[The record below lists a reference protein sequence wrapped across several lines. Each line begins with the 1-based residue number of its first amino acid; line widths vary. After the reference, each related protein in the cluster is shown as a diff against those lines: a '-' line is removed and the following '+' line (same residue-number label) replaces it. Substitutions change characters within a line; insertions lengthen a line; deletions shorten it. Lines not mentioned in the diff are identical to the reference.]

1 MFSLVAIWVGLEG
14 TGIQDSFVINQLV
27 QFVLGESEEFIGV
40 RIPDDLIR
48 VNNLDFSW
56 LQEGSFYFV
65 EDILPHDVIVELSLA
80 LAVES
85 EPSHLAFHLSFI
97 RGVPIIL
104 RSSADE
110 FLDVFVLI

>member
-1 MFSLVAIWVGLEG
+1 MFSLVAIWVCLEG
-14 TGIQDSFVINQLV
+14 AGVDDSFVIYQLV
-27 QFVLGESEEFIGV
+27 RFVLGESEEFIGV

-48 VNNLDFSW
+48 VNNLDLSW

-65 EDILPHDVIVELSLA
+65 EDILSHDVIVELGLA

-104 RSSADE
+104 GSSADE
-110 FLDVFVLI
+110 FLDVVLIL